1 MTTIINADTS
11 NGLKLTSDTS
21 GEIAL
26 QSAGTTIATVDS
38 TGIAMASG
46 KTLTT
51 NAPAFS
57 ATASAAQSIADNT
70 ATKLAFNVEIFD
82 TNSNYDTGTYRFTPT
97 VAGYYQFN
105 AHVQSGGSSTT
116 EVWFCNI
123 EQNGTPVLI
132 GSNGQTKFATI
143 GSCSNVSGLLYMNG
157 SSDYVEAIVYQ
168 RSGGGALST
177 QAGSQTTSN
186 FTGSLV
192 RAA

>member
-1 MTTIINADTS
+1 MADIV
-11 NGLKLTSDTS
+11 LTGNTS
-21 GEIAL
+21 GAITVAAPAV
-26 QSAGTTIATVDS
+26 AGTN
-38 TGIAMASG
+38 
-46 KTLTT
+46 TLTLPAST
-51 NAPAFS
+51 STLATTADITGPAFS
-57 ATASAAQSIADNT
+57 AYASAAQSIADNT
-70 ATKLAFNVEIFD
+70 STKLAFNVEIFD

-123 EQNGTPVLI
+123 EQNGTAVLI